1 MVCNI
6 GDSVEFL
13 SDNVLRL
20 SLHRVTPYPAEA
32 GKVKL
37 IVVYLMCPET
47 DAVFF
52 VDREGKQWKSVDW
65 HNMKQRLFAKDLGA
79 QKINLALT
87 GRLGHGDLR
96 PLLEVICY
104 LKIYCLSLVL
114 TLDLYVN

>member
-13 SDNVLRL
+13 SDNVLRS
-20 SLHRVTPYPAEA
+20 SLHSVTTYPAES

-37 IVVYLMCPET
+37 IVVYFKRPET
-47 DAVFF
+47 DAVF

-65 HNMKQRLFAKDLGA
+65 HNMKQRLFAKDLEA
-79 QKINLALT
+79 QKIYLALT
-87 GRLGHGDLR
+87 GGLGYDDLR

-114 TLDLYVN
+114 TLHLYVN